1 MGDGTGKYVLLAL
14 VLPLLLWVITKPA
27 SNFGHGAWQEMGWLR
42 PVSWIAAGLGLY
54 WLINTVI
61 LPMFFY

>member
-1 MGDGTGKYVLLAL
+1 MGDGIGKYVLLAL
-14 VLPLLLWVITKPA
+14 ALPLLLWVITKPA

-42 PVSWIAAGLGLY
+42 PVSWIAAALGMY

-61 LPMFFY
+61 WPMFFY